1 MIVPLSKKNI
11 RELYPTDILFQTE
24 YWAKV
29 KNCLGWKPYAFNI
42 GRDFARD
49 DMLIL
54 VKSIGGNVSAAYVP
68 QGPEFEPDIEHHGRY
83 LEALSESIADQLDS
97 KVAFIRYDLPWR
109 SPYADD
115 ILEHPHREVPDDRVR
130 ELRMN
135 FGTRRWNLKKAP
147 VDMTF
152 ADTYRIGI
160 GCAEE
165 EILAR
170 MKSKTRYNI
179 SLARRKGV
187 RVRAVSADQLP
198 VFYDMYLE
206 TARRN
211 GIFISDYRYF
221 STLFSARVHHGDSP
235 EIVLL
240 MATHDNDILAC
251 GIITIT
257 AQDAFFLHGA
267 SSNAKRNLMGSHALH
282 WEAIRYAK
290 SRGCRTYDMG
300 AVSPGRIPDH
310 SFFGLYR
317 FKTGFG
323 GRIVHRTGSWDYPI
337 KESAYTAFRNWEKL
351 RNDQEDGERGI
362 A

>member
-29 KNCLGWKPYAFNI
+29 KHCLGWKPYAFNI
-42 GRDFARD
+42 GTDFAAND
-49 DMLIL
+49 LLVL
-54 VKSIGGNVSAAYVP
+54 VKSLGGGVAAAYVP
-68 QGPEFEPDIEHHGRY
+68 QGPEFEPDAEHHGTY
-83 LEALSESIADQLDS
+83 LEALSESIAGQMDAE
-97 KVAFIRYDLPWR
+97 VAFIRYDLPWK
-109 SPYADD
+109 SPYADN
-115 ILEHPHREVPDDRVR
+115 ILEHPHRDVPDDRVR

-152 ADTYRIGI
+152 ADTYRIDI
-160 GCAEE
+160 GCSEDA
-165 EILAR
+165 ILAR
-170 MKSKTRYNI
+170 MKPKTRYNI
-179 SLARRKGV
+179 GLARRKGV
-187 RVRAVSADQLP
+187 RVRAVSAEELP
-198 VFYDMYLE
+198 VFYDLYLE

-211 GIFISDYRYF
+211 GLFMSDYRYF
-221 STLFSARVHHGDSP
+221 SALFAARAHSGDTP

-240 MATHDNDILAC
+240 MAAHDQDVLAGAIL
-251 GIITIT
+251 TIT
-257 AQDAFFLHGA
+257 AQGAFFLHGA
-267 SSNAKRNLMGSHALH
+267 SSTANRRLMGSHALH

-310 SFFGLYR
+310 SFYGLYR

-337 KESAYTAFRNWEKL
+337 KENAYTAFRNWEKL
-351 RNDQEDGERGI
+351 RNDQ
-362 A
+362 